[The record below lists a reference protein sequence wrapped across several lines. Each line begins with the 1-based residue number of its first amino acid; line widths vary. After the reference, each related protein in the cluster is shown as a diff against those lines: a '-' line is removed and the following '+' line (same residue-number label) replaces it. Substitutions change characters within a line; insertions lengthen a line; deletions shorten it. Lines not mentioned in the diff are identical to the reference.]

1 LITGYLYGITNFYFQ
16 ETRVDLSGDHML
28 DKEIQEMVKNLD
40 LKTLKEA
47 AKQAGIKPGRCPTKT
62 SIAKMLP
69 EETLRQLAGK

>member
-1 LITGYLYGITNFYFQ
+1 LIAGYLPGTTNFYLL
-16 ETRVDLSGDHML
+16 ETRVDLSGDRML
-28 DKEIQEMVKNLD
+28 DEEIQEMVKNLD

-69 EETLRQLAGK
+69 EKTLRQLAGK